1 MDLLFRAFGMSKSK
15 SKGSKGGAM
24 PDTTILTKVKDASV
38 TKSAHTPKAKSK
50 EIAKQVATKSE
61 KRSKHQKVKEPTP
74 EPDSD
79 SDSEES
85 ASSVSASASEI
96 ESESEAE
103 VPTKNCIASG
113 RALANPEAVGEDD
126 DSEEASGEDSA
137 SSESS
142 DDEPAAHGVLPATT
156 TPAAVNGKSKPDADS
171 SDESESS
178 DSDEEG
184 DKKKPAVTKKPIN
197 ADQLTKK
204 LPPMASKK
212 TALVNEPDESEED
225 GEDSEDSEASS
236 GSSDESSE
244 DDEKEEE
251 EEEDIEPKRAISK
264 RKAEEEAAPA
274 VKKAKTVPD
283 ANGSQGK
290 NLFVG
295 SLSWNVDE
303 EWLTREFEEFGELT
317 GVRIITDRNTG
328 RSKG

>member
-1 MDLLFRAFGMSKSK
+1 M
-15 SKGSKGGAM
+15 
-24 PDTTILTKVKDASV
+24 
-38 TKSAHTPKAKSK
+38 
-50 EIAKQVATKSE
+50 KSE

-79 SDSEES
+79 SESEES
-85 ASSVSASASEI
+85 ASSVSASASDT

-103 VPTKNCIASG
+103 VPTKNGIASG
-113 RALANPEAVGEDD
+113 RALANPETAGEDD

-142 DDEPAAHGVLPATT
+142 DDEPAAHGVLPATAA
-156 TPAAVNGKSKPDADS
+156 PAAVNGQSKSGADS

-184 DKKKPAVTKKPIN
+184 DKKKPAVTKKPVN

-204 LPPMASKK
+204 LTPTASKK
-212 TALVNEPDESEED
+212 TALVSEPDESEED

-244 DDEKEEE
+244 DDESEEEEEE